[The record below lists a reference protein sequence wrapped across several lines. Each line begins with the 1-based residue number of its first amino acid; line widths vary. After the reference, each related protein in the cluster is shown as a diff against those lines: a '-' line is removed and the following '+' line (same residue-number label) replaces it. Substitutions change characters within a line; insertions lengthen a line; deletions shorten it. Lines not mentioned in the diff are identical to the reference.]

1 MNLRTGK
8 IAIFLL
14 IISCLIVGGLL
25 VGLVI
30 PWLSSTISG
39 WGNSEIMA
47 TITVVGVLVAFSVPF
62 IQFQLTKSANKKSKQ
77 AVYQIEILVDTSLPD
92 NMVRFSASIQNVGDK
107 ELKTKTSNLYIDQG
121 VETNL
126 TNDRDKSDMG
136 AKSYN
141 FPFILEHREDINGR
155 PDCVLCKKCF
165 RDNDYTYPEEI
176 VDASIKGIENTLR
189 THIVLEHI
197 SHKSIQYIRPREKF
211 AEDVIVQFRDAGV
224 YRVTLFVGI
233 EGEADCMCA
242 TKQFYIPKS
251 LSKPPTKSPTQ

>member
-1 MNLRTGK
+1 M
-8 IAIFLL
+8 
-14 IISCLIVGGLL
+14 
-25 VGLVI
+25 
-30 PWLSSTISG
+30 
-39 WGNSEIMA
+39 
-47 TITVVGVLVAFSVPF
+47 
-62 IQFQLTKSANKKSKQ
+62 
-77 AVYQIEILVDTSLPD
+77 
-92 NMVRFSASIQNVGDK
+92 GDK

-121 VETNL
+121 VETKL

-136 AKSYN
+136 VKSYN

-165 RDNDYTYPEEI
+165 RANDYTYPEEI
-176 VDASIKGIENTLR
+176 VDSSIEGVESTLR

-251 LSKPPTKSPTQ
+251 LPKPPHKSD

>member
-1 MNLRTGK
+1 MKQKNGK

-39 WGNSEIMA
+39 WGNSEVMA
-47 TITVVGVLVAFSVPF
+47 TITVVGVFVAFSVPF

-107 ELKTKTSNLYIDQG
+107 ELVTKTSNLYIDQG
-121 VETNL
+121 VETEL
-126 TNDRDKSDMG
+126 VNDRDSSDVG
-136 AKSYN
+136 ARSYD

-165 RDNDYTYPEEI
+165 RENDYTYPEEI
-176 VDASIKGIENTLR
+176 VKASIKGIGNLLR
-189 THIVLEHI
+189 AHIELHHI
-197 SHKSIQYIRPREKF
+197 SHESIQYIRPKEKF

-224 YRVTLFVGI
+224 YRVTLFVGT
-233 EGEADCMCA
+233 EGESDCMCA

-251 LSKPPTKSPTQ
+251 LPKSG